1 MWVICTGFEW
11 IACKKW
17 AIHSKNVY
25 SLYVFDSFPPF
36 LCPRV
41 NRSCP
46 SSLIFSF
53 LKSDLS
59 DSLLSLFTKEWPWV
73 IRSDCSWKKRDNERF
88 TQVAH
93 VKRATGANRSFAH
106 KKRVNRLKTDERIPN
121 LDLFTYPLKFDSRI
135 PGFVQRVA
143 SYNT

>member
-73 IRSDCSWKKRDNERF
+73 ISSDCSWKKRDNERF

-106 KKRVNRLKTDERIPN
+106 KKRVNRLKNRWANSQPW
-121 LDLFTYPLKFDSRI
+121 
-135 PGFVQRVA
+135 FVYLPPQVWQQDTGLCPK
-143 SYNT
+143 SCLLQ